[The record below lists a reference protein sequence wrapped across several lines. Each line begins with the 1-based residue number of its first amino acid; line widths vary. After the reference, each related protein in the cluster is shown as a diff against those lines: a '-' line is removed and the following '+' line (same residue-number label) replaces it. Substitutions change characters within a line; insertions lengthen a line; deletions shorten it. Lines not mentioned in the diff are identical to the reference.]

1 MFKGVYTA
9 LVTPFK
15 DGKID
20 EEAFVSIINDQIAK
34 GVDGVVPVGS
44 TGESPT
50 LTVEEHLHVIDLA
63 VKTVAGRIKVLAG
76 TGANSTTEALA
87 FTKEAE
93 QLGADASLIIAP
105 YYNKPSQ
112 DGLFEHFGMLAKSV
126 KFPIVLYSIPGRCGI
141 EIAVPTVKRLAEAY
155 PNVVAIKEAGGN
167 SDRVSQIR
175 AAVKRP
181 DFTILSGDD
190 PLTLSFMAVGAHG
203 VISVASNVI
212 PAEVCKMVRT
222 FAAGNTAEALA
233 IHEKYYPLFKNLFV
247 ETNPVPVKA
256 ALALMGKCRPD
267 VRLPLFRLTEK
278 SQAVVK
284 QTLTDLGII

>member
-155 PNVVAIKEAGGN
+155 PNIVAIKEAGGN

-222 FAAGNTAEALA
+222 FATGNTAEALA

>member
-155 PNVVAIKEAGGN
+155 PNIVAIKEAGGN

-212 PAEVCKMVRT
+212 PAEVCKMVLT